1 MFEITISDR
10 DKLYD
15 AMAKAIEPRK
25 ELWHRIINE
34 YKEDFINEKCED
46 SNEFCDFMEEELT
59 EGFFNL
65 LDEMG
70 INY

>member
-1 MFEITISDR
+1 MFEIAITDR
-10 DKLYD
+10 EKLD
-15 AMAKAIEPRK
+15 NAIERAIEPRK
-25 ELWHRIINE
+25 ELWRRIINE

-46 SNEFCDFMEEELT
+46 TDEFVDFMEEELI